1 MQSQNLID
9 TIKYLEK
16 TQQHLFI
23 DKNNKFFVIRLEKKD
38 DQVILSVLRN
48 GSVIK
53 YNVGSYANIIY
64 KEHCASI
71 MRDILF
77 ANKHLKSI
85 KKSKNSKIILNYL
98 FNGYQSL

>member
-9 TIKYLEK
+9 TIKYLEQ

-23 DKNNKFFVIRLEKKD
+23 DKNNKFFAIRLEKKD
-38 DQVILSVLRN
+38 DQFILSVLRN
-48 GSVIK
+48 GSITK
-53 YNVGSYANIIY
+53 YNVGVYANIIH